1 MQTFNKGANSTL
13 VGLKILKLSAVF
25 EAITSSFLGVSVR
38 EWRNDFS
45 VPDKN
50 LSIIPFVKFYLYC
63 FLFYCN
69 RKVLWKYKREI

>member
-38 EWRNDFS
+38 E
-45 VPDKN
+45 
-50 LSIIPFVKFYLYC
+50 
-63 FLFYCN
+63 
-69 RKVLWKYKREI
+69 